1 MDESLAWM
9 IAASENISQKKRECK
24 NDVGVYYRYK
34 LEWANL
40 CVCVFPSIH
49 LHLRTKLGSSLAT
62 ESSCRSMMFQGTKGI
77 TLLQPSLRGQSERQQ
92 GFFTRPPAQGFF
104 TTAARRTT
112 AGFPTPCSRPG
123 NGSFRG
129 SAAWTWSWRRD
140 EGPRAL
146 TKLLLAARN

>member
-1 MDESLAWM
+1 
-9 IAASENISQKKRECK
+9 
-24 NDVGVYYRYK
+24 
-34 LEWANL
+34 
-40 CVCVFPSIH
+40 
-49 LHLRTKLGSSLAT
+49 
-62 ESSCRSMMFQGTKGI
+62 MFQGTKGI

-129 SAAWTWSWRRD
+129 SAAWTWSWRD

-146 TKLLLAARN
+146 TKLLLARRS